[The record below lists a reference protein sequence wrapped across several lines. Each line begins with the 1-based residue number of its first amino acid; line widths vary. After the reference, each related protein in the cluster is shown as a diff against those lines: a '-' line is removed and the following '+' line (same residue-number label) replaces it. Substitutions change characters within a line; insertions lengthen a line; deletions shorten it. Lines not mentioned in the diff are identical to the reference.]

1 MRNGDFAEIPRTE
14 GMSFNDT
21 KAQYGTTELNLT
33 TSELEMLI
41 KYVDKEG
48 AKQKALE
55 SAENFLRKGIPIET
69 ISECIGLP
77 LDQVKQIAESISIK
91 A

>member
-1 MRNGDFAEIPRTE
+1 MTWQQTIDEEKDIAFEE
-14 GMSFNDT
+14 G
-21 KAQYGTTELNLT
+21 KEEGIEYGAT
-33 TSELEMLI
+33 
-41 KYVDKEG
+41 
-48 AKQKALE
+48 QKALE

>member
-1 MRNGDFAEIPRTE
+1 
-14 GMSFNDT
+14 MSFNDT